1 MSLIVVVLL
10 VIALM
15 AALLAAALAMGI
27 LEFRAPGGGQA
38 VVSPT
43 PGQVATE
50 APTESPDPSPEPS
63 PEPATA
69 APATPAPAPG
79 EATAQPSPGGV
90 HVVQAGESLFS
101 IGQLYGVPWG
111 EIAAANE
118 IENPDLLSVGQEL
131 IIPVAASFSPPPGVH
146 VVQTG
151 ESISSI
157 AELYDVT
164 PTDLAEAN
172 GIENWD
178 LIFVGQQLNIPGRAP
193 ARSPSPEP

>member
-27 LEFRAPGGGQA
+27 LEFRAPGSGQA

-43 PGQVATE
+43 PGQVATL
-50 APTESPDPSPEPS
+50 APTGSPAATLEPT
-63 PEPATA
+63 PARPTA
-69 APATPAPAPG
+69 APATPEPLPG

-90 HVVQAGESLFS
+90 HIVQPGESLFS
-101 IGQLYGVPWG
+101 IGLLYGVPWG

-131 IIPVAASFSPPPGVH
+131 IIPVPASFSPPPGIH
-146 VVQTG
+146 VVRTG

-178 LIFVGQQLNIPGRAP
+178 LIFVGQQLIIPGRAP
-193 ARSPSPEP
+193 AVSPSPEP